1 MKKIFLGMVF
11 FTTTALATQAQ
22 EVVVIKKS
30 SKDSA
35 NKPLVVIDGVI
46 TPNKDMNELSP
57 NDIQSMNVLKGASA
71 KVKYGEKGE
80 NGVIEI
86 NTKSSSKPTNKMGKT
101 IVGFEID
108 TTNLS
113 ITVDGDQVMLNG
125 EKVDPNDPRLKK
137 IKRIKVMGGPN
148 SSPLMGVMLDPSGPE
163 APTAPM
169 NKAFLGVSTET
180 SSEGAL
186 VVEVSPESPAAKAG
200 LAEDDIITQ
209 VNKDPIKKQSDL
221 YAAIGKYKEGDKVT
235 IEYLRDGKKNKKEIV
250 LAKNKMPTMFRF
262 EGAPL
267 DGLNK
272 DLEGLNKEMEL
283 YSFEAEN
290 FNKNAEKLNK
300 NFRKG
305 YALPNLPNLDG
316 IYVNT
321 KKPKLGISIE
331 DLEEGN
337 GVKITAVNEASPAS
351 KAGLKIGDIIT
362 SIDKHEVKEV
372 NDIKWQYFDA
382 GQTLKLSIMRNKE
395 VKIIEV
401 KIPKKI
407 NSADL

>member
-71 KVKYGEKGE
+71 KVIYGEKGE

-86 NTKSSSKPTNKMGKT
+86 TTKSSTQPTNKMGKT
-101 IVGFEID
+101 IMGVEID
-108 TTNLS
+108 TTNLN
-113 ITVDGDQVMLNG
+113 ITVDGDQVLLNG
-125 EKVDPNDPRLKK
+125 EKVDPKDPRLKK
-137 IKRIKVMGGPN
+137 IKRINVLGGQN
-148 SSPLMGVMLDPSGPE
+148 SSPLMGVMLDPLAPE
-163 APTAPM
+163 TPPAPM

-250 LAKNKMPTMFRF
+250 LAKNKMEART
-262 EGAPL
+262 
-267 DGLNK
+267 
-272 DLEGLNKEMEL
+272 EL
-283 YSFEAEN
+283 YEFVPDNFNQN
-290 FNKNAEKLNK
+290 FNKNI
-300 NFRKG
+300 RKG
-305 YALPNLPNLDG
+305 FALPNLPNLDE

-382 GQTLKLSIMRNKE
+382 GQTLKLSIIRNKE
-395 VKIIEV
+395 VKTIEV

>member
-71 KVKYGEKGE
+71 KVIYGEKGE

-86 NTKSSSKPTNKMGKT
+86 TTKSSTQPTNKMGKT
-101 IVGFEID
+101 IMGVEID
-108 TTNLS
+108 TTNLN
-113 ITVDGDQVMLNG
+113 ITVDGDQVLLNG
-125 EKVDPNDPRLKK
+125 EKVDPKDPRLKK
-137 IKRIKVMGGPN
+137 IKRINVLGGQN
-148 SSPLMGVMLDPSGPE
+148 SSPLMGVMLDPLAPE
-163 APTAPM
+163 TPPAPM

-250 LAKNKMPTMFRF
+250 LAKNKM
-262 EGAPL
+262 
-267 DGLNK
+267 
-272 DLEGLNKEMEL
+272 
-283 YSFEAEN
+283 EARTEIYEFVPDNFNQN
-290 FNKNAEKLNK
+290 FNKDFNK

-305 YALPNLPNLDG
+305 FALPNLPNLEE

-395 VKIIEV
+395 VKTIEV
-401 KIPKKI
+401 NNP
-407 NSADL
+407 

>member
-71 KVKYGEKGE
+71 KVIYGEKGE

-86 NTKSSSKPTNKMGKT
+86 TTKSSSKPTNKMGKT

-125 EKVDPNDPRLKK
+125 EKVDPKDPRLKK
-137 IKRIKVMGGPN
+137 IKRINVLGGPN
-148 SSPLMGVMLDPSGPE
+148 SSPLMGVMLDPLAPE
-163 APTAPM
+163 APPAPM

-250 LAKNKMPTMFRF
+250 LAKNKM
-262 EGAPL
+262 
-267 DGLNK
+267 
-272 DLEGLNKEMEL
+272 
-283 YSFEAEN
+283 EARTEVYEFVPDNFNQN
-290 FNKNAEKLNK
+290 FNKNI
-300 NFRKG
+300 RKG
-305 YALPNLPNLDG
+305 YALPNLPNLDE
-316 IYVNT
+316 IFVNT

-395 VKIIEV
+395 VKTIEV

>member
-22 EVVVIKKS
+22 EVKVIQKS

-71 KVKYGEKGE
+71 KVKYGDKGE
-80 NGVIEI
+80 QGVIEI
-86 NTKSSSKPTNKMGKT
+86 TTKSSTQPTNKMGKT
-101 IVGFEID
+101 VVGVEID
-108 TTNLS
+108 TTNLT
-113 ITVDGDQVMLNG
+113 ITVDGDKIMLNG
-125 EKVDPNDPRLKK
+125 EKIDASDPRLKK
-137 IKRIKVMGGPN
+137 MKRINVLGGPN
-148 SSPLMGVMLDPSGPE
+148 SKTIKGVLLNPLAPE
-163 APTAPM
+163 APSAPI

-180 SSEGAL
+180 FSEGAL

-200 LAEDDIITQ
+200 LVEDDIITQ
-209 VNKDPIKKQSDL
+209 VNKDLIKNQSDL
-221 YAAIGKYKEGDKVT
+221 YTAIGKYKEGEKVT

-250 LAKNKMPTMFRF
+250 LAKNKMEARAEVF
-262 EGAPL
+262 EFVP
-267 DGLNK
+267 D
-272 DLEGLNKEMEL
+272 
-283 YSFEAEN
+283 N
-290 FNKNAEKLNK
+290 FNQDFNK

-305 YALPNLPNLDG
+305 FALPNLPNLEE

-382 GQTLKLSIMRNKE
+382 GQTLKFSIMRNKE
-395 VKIIEV
+395 VKMIEV

>member
-71 KVKYGEKGE
+71 KVIYGEKGE

-86 NTKSSSKPTNKMGKT
+86 TTKSSTQPTNKMGKT
-101 IVGFEID
+101 IMGVEID
-108 TTNLS
+108 TTNLN
-113 ITVDGDQVMLNG
+113 ITVDGDQVLLNG
-125 EKVDPNDPRLKK
+125 EKVDPKDPRLKK
-137 IKRIKVMGGPN
+137 IKRINVLGGQN
-148 SSPLMGVMLDPSGPE
+148 SSPLMGVMLDPLAPE
-163 APTAPM
+163 TPPAPM

-250 LAKNKMPTMFRF
+250 LAKNKM
-262 EGAPL
+262 
-267 DGLNK
+267 
-272 DLEGLNKEMEL
+272 
-283 YSFEAEN
+283 EARTEIYEFVPDNFNQN
-290 FNKNAEKLNK
+290 FNKDFNK

-305 YALPNLPNLDG
+305 FALPNLPNLEE

-372 NDIKWQYFDA
+372 NDIKWQNFDA
-382 GQTLKLSIMRNKE
+382 GQTLKLSIIRNKE
-395 VKIIEV
+395 VKTIEV

>member
-71 KVKYGEKGE
+71 KVIYGEKGE

-86 NTKSSSKPTNKMGKT
+86 TTKSSSKPTNKMGKT

-125 EKVDPNDPRLKK
+125 EKVDPRDPRLKK
-137 IKRIKVMGGPN
+137 IKRINVLGGQN
-148 SSPLMGVMLDPSGPE
+148 SSPLMGVMLDPLAPE
-163 APTAPM
+163 APPAPM

-250 LAKNKMPTMFRF
+250 LAKNKM
-262 EGAPL
+262 
-267 DGLNK
+267 
-272 DLEGLNKEMEL
+272 
-283 YSFEAEN
+283 EARTEVYEFVPDNFNQN
-290 FNKNAEKLNK
+290 FNKDFNK

-305 YALPNLPNLDG
+305 FALPNLPNLEE

-372 NDIKWQYFDA
+372 NDIKWQNFDT

-395 VKIIEV
+395 VKTIEV

>member
-71 KVKYGEKGE
+71 KVIYGEKGE

-86 NTKSSSKPTNKMGKT
+86 TTKSSSKPTNKMGKT

-113 ITVDGDQVMLNG
+113 ITVDGDQIMLNG
-125 EKVDPNDPRLKK
+125 EKVDPRDPRLKK
-137 IKRIKVMGGPN
+137 IKRIKVLGGQN
-148 SSPLMGVMLDPSGPE
+148 SSPLMGVMLDPLAPE
-163 APTAPM
+163 APPAPM

-250 LAKNKMPTMFRF
+250 LAKNKMEART
-262 EGAPL
+262 
-267 DGLNK
+267 
-272 DLEGLNKEMEL
+272 EL
-283 YSFEAEN
+283 YEFVPDNFNQN
-290 FNKNAEKLNK
+290 FNKNI
-300 NFRKG
+300 RKG
-305 YALPNLPNLDG
+305 FALPNLPNLDE

-372 NDIKWQYFDA
+372 NDIKWQNFDA

-395 VKIIEV
+395 VKTIEV

>member
-71 KVKYGEKGE
+71 KVIYGEKGE

-86 NTKSSSKPTNKMGKT
+86 TTKSSSKPTNKMGKT

-125 EKVDPNDPRLKK
+125 EKVDPKDPRLKK
-137 IKRIKVMGGPN
+137 IKRINVLGGQN
-148 SSPLMGVMLDPSGPE
+148 SSPLMGVMLDPLAPE
-163 APTAPM
+163 APPAPM

-250 LAKNKMPTMFRF
+250 LAKNKM
-262 EGAPL
+262 
-267 DGLNK
+267 
-272 DLEGLNKEMEL
+272 
-283 YSFEAEN
+283 EARTEVYEFVPDNFNQN
-290 FNKNAEKLNK
+290 FNKNI
-300 NFRKG
+300 RKG
-305 YALPNLPNLDG
+305 YALPNLPNLDE
-316 IYVNT
+316 IFVNT

-372 NDIKWQYFDA
+372 NDIKWQNFDA

-395 VKIIEV
+395 VKTIEV

>member
-71 KVKYGEKGE
+71 KVIYGEKGE

-86 NTKSSSKPTNKMGKT
+86 TTKSSSKPTNKMGKT

-125 EKVDPNDPRLKK
+125 EKVDPRDPRLKK
-137 IKRIKVMGGPN
+137 IKRINVLGGQN
-148 SSPLMGVMLDPSGPE
+148 SSPLMGVMLDPLAPE
-163 APTAPM
+163 APPAPM

-250 LAKNKMPTMFRF
+250 LAKNK
-262 EGAPL
+262 
-267 DGLNK
+267 
-272 DLEGLNKEMEL
+272 LEARTEVYEFVPDN
-283 YSFEAEN
+283 FNQN
-290 FNKNAEKLNK
+290 FNKNI
-300 NFRKG
+300 RKG
-305 YALPNLPNLDG
+305 YALPNLPNLDE
-316 IYVNT
+316 IFVNT

-395 VKIIEV
+395 VKTIEV